1 MIRLQH
7 IIGLPVYAIDTG
19 KYLGTVRDTWFNE
32 HWHLE
37 GLILDYS
44 KWFTVKMKA
53 LEWEYVLSCGEDAI
67 YVKNGQ
73 PVKTVKPKPLLRTFH
88 IGKLHLKDLPVIT
101 VHGSQLGRVSDVYFY
116 PLKDTKIIG
125 YELTDGF
132 ISDIVDG
139 RKWLNVKDS
148 EYELLLGEH
157 AIIVPTICESELEP
171 VAASQFR
178 G

>member
-7 IIGLPVYAIDTG
+7 IIGLPVYEIDTG
-19 KYLGTVRDTWFNE
+19 KYLGTVKDSWFND

-44 KWFTVKMKA
+44 KWFTVKMRTMK
-53 LEWEYVLSCGEDAI
+53 WEDVLSCGEDAI
-67 YVKNGQ
+67 YVRNGQ
-73 PVKTVKPKPLLRTFH
+73 AVKTVKHKRLLRTFH

-132 ISDIVDG
+132 VSDIVDG
-139 RKWLNVKDS
+139 RKWLKVKD
-148 EYELLLGEH
+148 EDYEFLLGKD

-171 VAASQFR
+171 IAASQFR